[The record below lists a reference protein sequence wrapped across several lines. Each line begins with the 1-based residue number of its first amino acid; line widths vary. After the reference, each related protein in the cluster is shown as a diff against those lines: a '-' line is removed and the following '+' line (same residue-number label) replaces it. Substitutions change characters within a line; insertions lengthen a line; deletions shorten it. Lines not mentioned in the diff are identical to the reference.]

1 LIIRLIVRNNS
12 CRICNKS
19 KNKQT
24 KRGRRI
30 NMIITFDFCIKI
42 FKINTIS
49 YLYYIITI
57 MNSIKNIKNYL
68 GNTKKSYGKKFIIP
82 LMVVLSGIS
91 SEAMS
96 ENKTDMLTDI
106 Y

>member
-1 LIIRLIVRNNS
+1 MKAIE
-12 CRICNKS
+12 
-19 KNKQT
+19 
-24 KRGRRI
+24 
-30 NMIITFDFCIKI
+30 
-42 FKINTIS
+42 
-49 YLYYIITI
+49 
-57 MNSIKNIKNYL
+57 NIKNYL

-91 SEAMS
+91 NEAIS